1 MIEGIASRIGVELD
15 AETKEKVANEQL
27 RMVWAHA
34 AVGTLIAT
42 AFAVVMAL
50 HLRGNVELGLV
61 QLWIAMKLL
70 VACRASFRAR
80 FSGAAGFPAV
90 AAESS
95 HVLAARSRWCGLGI
109 ADSADGVRHQ
119 HRIAGHRE
127 LCCVACVARS
137 ACRSEWLRPGLRL
150 PIVVRW

>member
-1 MIEGIASRIGVELD
+1 VIEGIASRIGVELD

-50 HLRGNVELGLV
+50 HLRGSVELGLV

-70 VACRASFRAR
+70 VAVPRVVQGQIFRR
-80 FSGAAGFPAV
+80 RGFRSTMAAGI
-90 AAESS
+90 
-95 HVLAARSRWCGLGI
+95 RG
-109 ADSADGVRHQ
+109 
-119 HRIAGHRE
+119 
-127 LCCVACVARS
+127 S
-137 ACRSEWLRPGLRL
+137 ACPTA
-150 PIVVRW
+150 